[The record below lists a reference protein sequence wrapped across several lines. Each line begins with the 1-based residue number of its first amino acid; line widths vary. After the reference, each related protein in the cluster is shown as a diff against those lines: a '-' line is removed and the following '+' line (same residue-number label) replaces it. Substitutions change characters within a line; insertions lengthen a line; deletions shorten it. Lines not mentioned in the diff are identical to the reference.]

1 MVLCFVADEWKTLVE
16 NSGPKFDVWYG
27 WWIELFLRRNKHQQS
42 LTPHLP
48 NIGLLSGASAKFPWM
63 SLTRF
68 VNSESFTYIKILL
81 WPLFK
86 YRETFETQLST
97 VKEVE
102 KFNWFWLNSLYL
114 FFFLFDWICP
124 LSGGHFCCLY
134 ENVHIDLC
142 PLSSIICSYYGS
154 TKYCI
159 YI

>member
-1 MVLCFVADEWKTLVE
+1 MNVQCLVLCFVADEWKTLVE

-114 FFFLFDWICP
+114 FFPFRLNLPTLRWSLLLFVWKRP
-124 LSGGHFCCLY
+124 HWFM
-134 ENVHIDLC
+134 
-142 PLSSIICSYYGS
+142 S
-154 TKYCI
+154 TKQYNMLLLWEH
-159 YI
+159 